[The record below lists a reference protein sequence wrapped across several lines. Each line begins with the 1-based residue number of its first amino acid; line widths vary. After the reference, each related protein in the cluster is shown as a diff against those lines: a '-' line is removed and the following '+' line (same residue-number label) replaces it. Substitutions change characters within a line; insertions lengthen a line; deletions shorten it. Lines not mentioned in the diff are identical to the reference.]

1 MPGAALER
9 GGHDKLCKPIKKAG
23 GAEQYNANK
32 KYAEAVAVA
41 AEACADDTEGQTCYI
56 CTEAVHRRTGESLVR
71 GCACHTTEGFV
82 HVSCLAEQA
91 KILYAEAEEN
101 NLDLKVKDERF
112 ARWRTCSLCEQ
123 KYHGAVSCALGWA
136 CWKTYVARPETDMPR
151 RMAMEVLGRGL
162 FEGGHYDDALSV
174 GETELSTE
182 RRLGAS
188 EQNMLI
194 TEGNLA
200 STYQMLGRNEEAL
213 RRQRDVYFGFLK
225 LKGDQYRDTLREAN
239 NYASLLKR
247 LKNFEEARSLLR
259 KTVAVARSVLGK
271 NDSLALKLRA
281 LYAEVLYEDPA
292 ATLHDLREA
301 VTTFEDTE
309 RIVRRVFGGAHPIT
323 AGMGK
328 ALRNAR
334 AALRAREEA
343 ATGDVSSGF
352 ASLAIVL

>member
-1 MPGAALER
+1 
-9 GGHDKLCKPIKKAG
+9 
-23 GAEQYNANK
+23 
-32 KYAEAVAVA
+32 
-41 AEACADDTEGQTCYI
+41 
-56 CTEAVHRRTGESLVR
+56 
-71 GCACHTTEGFV
+71 
-82 HVSCLAEQA
+82 
-91 KILYAEAEEN
+91 
-101 NLDLKVKDERF
+101 
-112 ARWRTCSLCEQ
+112 
-123 KYHGAVSCALGWA
+123 
-136 CWKTYVARPETDMPR
+136 
-151 RMAMEVLGRGL
+151 
-162 FEGGHYDDALSV
+162 
-174 GETELSTE
+174 
-182 RRLGAS
+182 
-188 EQNMLI
+188 
-194 TEGNLA
+194 
-200 STYQMLGRNEEAL
+200 MLGRNEEAL